1 MEIVEIYQLRRYG
14 QKCLSIYKGLDN
26 VKKIDDL
33 FNIIELYQGL
43 ICDTGK
49 IIFSSNMCDIEEL
62 KQNLKLIKQIK

>member
-1 MEIVEIYQLRRYG
+1 MEIVEIYQLRIWN
-14 QKCLSIYKGLDN
+14 QKGYSIYKGLDN
-26 VKKIDDL
+26 VKKIDDV
-33 FNIIELYQGL
+33 FNIVEIFQGL